1 MWVDLFLWSAIGYLL
16 WGEQT
21 CFSCVPTQNIGV
33 AQDGEEQEGL
43 CVGEDTDFRLEIGFY
58 FFEYS
63 QQVTAYVESE
73 RERLKIF
80 LNLAEESGKSHPN
93 NYPWFLS

>member
-1 MWVDLFLWSAIGYLL
+1 M
-16 WGEQT
+16 
-21 CFSCVPTQNIGV
+21 
-33 AQDGEEQEGL
+33 
-43 CVGEDTDFRLEIGFY
+43 GEDTDFRLEIGFY

-93 NYPWFLS
+93 NYP